1 MVKPSF
7 LSSSES
13 RPSYTRTYR
22 LVALGIIIAAGLVL
36 ALGFGFQ
43 GSVSPIGRLVTKVG
57 KSVGFSVGDPTP
69 VNSVAGTNT
78 TDGSSSSGQTGQG
91 AELAGVS
98 SDEILRLI
106 NEYRRGKGL
115 PEIVKNDRFCEFANA
130 RAKAASENWSQAA
143 ITENKDYIFRAVC
156 LKCKKMAE
164 ILARNVTNPQSV
176 LDEWLNS
183 DKERTTLEH
192 PYNIGCVG
200 GFSPDQQTAYIAFE
214 LGEKVE

>member
-7 LSSSES
+7 LSSSEP

-22 LVALGIIIAAGLVL
+22 LVALGIIIAAGFVL
-36 ALGFGFQ
+36 ALGFGLQ
-43 GSVSPIGRLVTKVG
+43 RKDSAIGRLVTKVG
-57 KSVGFSVGDPTP
+57 NSVGFSVGDASSET
-69 VNSVAGTNT
+69 SVVGTNAS
-78 TDGSSSSGQTGQG
+78 DGSSASGQSEQG

-106 NEYRRGKGL
+106 NEYRASRGL
-115 PEIVKNDRFCEFANA
+115 QPIVRNDRFCEFANS
-130 RAKAASENWSQAA
+130 RAKAASKNWSQAA

-156 LKCKKMAE
+156 LKCKKIGE
-164 ILARNVTNPQSV
+164 ILARNVSDPQNV

-214 LGEKVE
+214 LGEKAE